1 MCSNVHYICS
11 EQLSTKMKN
20 KLTDRQNE
28 ILLFIQQFT
37 QESGFPPT
45 LREIGKHFQ
54 ISSTF
59 GVKRHLEALVKKG
72 YINIESNASRGIS
85 MVKRTDEDFSDRY
98 LNEESVFVKIPVI
111 GRVAAGLPITAIEN
125 MEGSLVVDPTFLKR
139 AEDAFALRVKGDSM
153 INAGIND
160 GDLVIVSPG
169 EQSRNGD
176 IVVAMLNDEATVKRF
191 ELSDK
196 KITLIAENN
205 AYLPIEIKHEDDFK
219 LIGKVKG
226 VVRWLN

>member
-1 MCSNVHYICS
+1 
-11 EQLSTKMKN
+11 MKN
-20 KLTDRQNE
+20 KLTDRQE
-28 ILLFIQQFT
+28 DILIFIQQFT
-37 QESGFPPT
+37 AENGYPPT

-54 ISSTF
+54 IASTF

-85 MVKRTDEDFSDRY
+85 FIKKNSDEFVDRSY
-98 LNEESVFVKIPVI
+98 FNDNLFLKIPIV
-111 GRVAAGLPITAIEN
+111 GRVAAGLPINAIEN
-125 MEGSLVVDPTFLKR
+125 MEGSLVIDPSFLKK

-153 INAGIND
+153 INAGINE
-160 GDLVIVSPG
+160 GDLVVVSPK
-169 EQSRNGD
+169 EQARNGD

-191 ELSDK
+191 ELKDNGIK
-196 KITLIAENN
+196 LIAENN
-205 AYLPIEIKHEDDFK
+205 AYAPIEIKDEDDFK

>member
-1 MCSNVHYICS
+1 
-11 EQLSTKMKN
+11 MKD
-20 KLTDRQNE
+20 KLTDRQEE
-28 ILLFIQQFT
+28 ILTFIKQFT
-37 QESGFPPT
+37 LESGYPPT

-72 YINIESNASRGIS
+72 FINIESNASRGIS
-85 MVKRTDEDFSDRY
+85 MIRRNSEDLVDAAFRDD
-98 LNEESVFVKIPVI
+98 NAFVKIPVI
-111 GRVAAGLPITAIEN
+111 GRVAAGIPINAVEN
-125 MEGSLVVDPTFLKR
+125 LEGSLVVDPSFLKK

-160 GDLVIVSPG
+160 KDLVIVSPR
-169 EQSRNGD
+169 EQAKNGD
-176 IVVAMLNDEATVKRF
+176 IVVAMLNDEATIKKF
-191 ELSDK
+191 EFINN
-196 KITLIAENN
+196 KIRLIAENN
-205 AYLPIEIKHEDDFK
+205 AFLPIEVKREDDFK

>member
-1 MCSNVHYICS
+1 
-11 EQLSTKMKN
+11 MKD
-20 KLTDRQNE
+20 KLTDRQEE
-28 ILLFIQQFT
+28 ILTFIKQFT
-37 QESGFPPT
+37 LESGYPPT

-72 YINIESNASRGIS
+72 FINIESNASRGIS
-85 MVKRTDEDFSDRY
+85 FIKKSSDEIIDGKYRDDSA
-98 LNEESVFVKIPVI
+98 FVKIPII
-111 GRVAAGLPITAIEN
+111 GRVAAGLPINAVEN
-125 MEGSLVVDPTFLKR
+125 LEGSLVVDPSFLKK

-160 GDLVIVSPG
+160 KDLVIVSPK
-169 EQSRNGD
+169 EQAKNGD
-176 IVVAMLNDEATVKRF
+176 IVVAMLNDEATVKTF
-191 ELSDK
+191 EFLNN
-196 KITLIAENN
+196 KIRLIAENN
-205 AYLPIEIKHEDDFK
+205 AYLPIEVKSEDDFK

>member
-1 MCSNVHYICS
+1 
-11 EQLSTKMKN
+11 MKN
-20 KLTDRQNE
+20 KLTERQE
-28 ILLFIQQFT
+28 DILTFIKQFT
-37 QESGFPPT
+37 LESGYPPT

-72 YINIESNASRGIS
+72 FINIESNASRGIS
-85 MVKRTDEDFSDRY
+85 LIRKNSEDFLDR
-98 LNEESVFVKIPVI
+98 SIRDDDAFVKIPVI
-111 GRVAAGLPITAIEN
+111 GRVAAGIPINAVEN
-125 MEGSLVVDPTFLKR
+125 LEGSLVVDPSFLKK

-160 GDLVIVSPG
+160 KDLVIVSPR
-169 EQSRNGD
+169 EQAKNGD
-176 IVVAMLNDEATVKRF
+176 IVVAMLNDEATVKKF
-191 ELSDK
+191 EFINN
-196 KITLIAENN
+196 KIRLIAENN
-205 AYLPIEIKHEDDFK
+205 AYLPIEVKREDDFK

>member
-1 MCSNVHYICS
+1 
-11 EQLSTKMKN
+11 MKD
-20 KLTDRQNE
+20 KLTDRQEE
-28 ILLFIQQFT
+28 ILTFIKQFT
-37 QESGFPPT
+37 LESGYPPT

-72 YINIESNASRGIS
+72 FINIESNASRGIS
-85 MVKRTDEDFSDRY
+85 LIRKSSDDIIDR
-98 LNEESVFVKIPVI
+98 SFRDDSAFVKIPVI
-111 GRVAAGLPITAIEN
+111 GRVAAGLPINAVEN
-125 MEGSLVVDPTFLKR
+125 LEGSLVVDPSFLKK

-160 GDLVIVSPG
+160 KDLVIVSPK
-169 EQSRNGD
+169 EQAKNGD
-176 IVVAMLNDEATVKRF
+176 IVVAMLNDEATVKTF
-191 ELSDK
+191 EFINNK
-196 KITLIAENN
+196 VRLIAENN
-205 AYLPIEIKHEDDFK
+205 TYLPIEVKSEDDFK

>member
-1 MCSNVHYICS
+1 
-11 EQLSTKMKN
+11 MKN
-20 KLTDRQNE
+20 KLTDRQND
-28 ILLFIQQFT
+28 ILIFIQQFT
-37 QESGFPPT
+37 LESGYPPT

-85 MVKRTDEDFSDRY
+85 LVRKGQEDFGNRS
-98 LNEESVFVKIPVI
+98 LNEENVFLKIPVV
-111 GRVAAGLPITAIEN
+111 GRVAAGVPIMAIEN
-125 MEGSLVVDPTFLKR
+125 MEGSLVVDPAFLKR

-160 GDLVIVSPG
+160 GNLVIVSPN
-169 EQSRNGD
+169 EQARNGD

-191 ELSDK
+191 ELADK
-196 KITLIAENN
+196 KIKLIAEND
-205 AYLPIEIKHEDDFK
+205 AYLPIEISNGDDFR

>member
-1 MCSNVHYICS
+1 
-11 EQLSTKMKN
+11 MKD
-20 KLTDRQNE
+20 KLTDRQE
-28 ILLFIQQFT
+28 GIMLFIKQFT
-37 QESGFPPT
+37 LESGFPPT

-72 YINIESNASRGIS
+72 FINIESNASRGIS
-85 MVKRTDEDFSDRY
+85 FIRKSSEDFIERSIREDDT
-98 LNEESVFVKIPVI
+98 FVKIPII
-111 GRVAAGLPITAIEN
+111 GRVAAGLPINAVEN
-125 MEGSLVVDPTFLKR
+125 LEGSLVVDPSFLKK

-160 GDLVIVSPG
+160 KDLVIVSPK
-169 EQSRNGD
+169 EQAKNGD
-176 IVVAMLNDEATVKRF
+176 IVVAMLNDEATVKKF
-191 ELSDK
+191 EFINN
-196 KITLIAENN
+196 KIRLIAENN
-205 AYLPIEIKHEDDFK
+205 SYLPIEVNKEDDFK

>member
-1 MCSNVHYICS
+1 
-11 EQLSTKMKN
+11 MKD
-20 KLTDRQNE
+20 KLTDRQEE
-28 ILLFIQQFT
+28 ILTFIKQFT
-37 QESGFPPT
+37 LDSGYPPT

-72 YINIESNASRGIS
+72 FINIESNASRGIS
-85 MVKRTDEDFSDRY
+85 LVRRNSEDLIDR
-98 LNEESVFVKIPVI
+98 SIRDDDVFVKIPVI
-111 GRVAAGLPITAIEN
+111 GRVAAGIPINAVEN
-125 MEGSLVVDPTFLKR
+125 LEGSLVVDPSFLKK

-160 GDLVIVSPG
+160 KDLVIVSPK
-169 EQSRNGD
+169 EQAKNGD
-176 IVVAMLNDEATVKRF
+176 IVVAMLNDEATVKKF
-191 ELSDK
+191 EFINN
-196 KITLIAENN
+196 KIRLIAENN
-205 AYLPIEIKHEDDFK
+205 AYLPIEVKNEDDFK

>member
-1 MCSNVHYICS
+1 
-11 EQLSTKMKN
+11 MKD
-20 KLTDRQNE
+20 KLTDRQEE
-28 ILLFIQQFT
+28 ILIFIKQFT
-37 QESGFPPT
+37 LDSGYPPT

-72 YINIESNASRGIS
+72 FINIESNASRGIS
-85 MVKRTDEDFSDRY
+85 MIRRNSEDLIDATFRDD
-98 LNEESVFVKIPVI
+98 NAFVKIPII
-111 GRVAAGLPITAIEN
+111 GRVAAGLPINAVEN
-125 MEGSLVVDPTFLKR
+125 LEGSLVVDPSFLKK

-160 GDLVIVSPG
+160 RDLVIVSPK
-169 EQSRNGD
+169 EQAKNGD
-176 IVVAMLNDEATVKRF
+176 IVVAMLNDEATIKKF
-191 ELSDK
+191 EFINN
-196 KITLIAENN
+196 KIRLIAENN
-205 AYLPIEIKHEDDFK
+205 AYLPIEVKTEDDFK